1 MTPESSYRRG
11 RLAPRCRLFTS
22 WSCRRFQGFGCSPI
36 KVEHELGLE
45 RRETVW
51 SLSIIY
57 GLKLKEFVSSTRGPT
72 TSWPMVYQLFL
83 IKKHC

>member
-22 WSCRRFQGFGCSPI
+22 WDWRWPQGFGCSPI

-51 SLSIIY
+51 SLSVIY
-57 GLKLKEFVSSTRGPT
+57 VLLKLRDFVSSTRGPT
-72 TSWPMVYQLFL
+72 QIGLWW
-83 IKKHC
+83 